1 MLHKKWKR
9 EKIVSIKDEEIR
21 TDVEY
26 TQGKRAEAMKSVQ
39 ERKKVRDVKIEK
51 NKMACMKKMLSKQAI
66 QRRNREIMIE

>member
-1 MLHKKWKR
+1 
-9 EKIVSIKDEEIR
+9 
-21 TDVEY
+21 
-26 TQGKRAEAMKSVQ
+26 MKSVQ